1 MRSELEARRSRNGG
15 LFVGRLVAESGTG
28 TLLEALDLFRGA
40 RVDIIGAGPD
50 EPRLAAHPA
59 VRLLGRVN
67 PGEAQERMRA
77 AAYLI
82 LPSLA
87 FEALPRPLIEAFAN
101 GLPVIASRLGTL
113 AELVE
118 PGRNGLLFEPGSGR
132 DLARRLAWA
141 EAFPEKMRQMGEC
154 AQADYNARYGAEY
167 GYHRPFGERRR
178 AARA

>member
-1 MRSELEARRSRNGG
+1 MQTRRARPPRNGG
-15 LFVGRLVAESGTG
+15 LFVGRLVAESGTA
-28 TLLEALDLFRGA
+28 TLLEALDLFHGA
-40 RVDIIGAGPD
+40 RVDVVGTGP
-50 EPRLAAHPA
+50 ESARLAAHPG
-59 VRLLGRVN
+59 VRLLGRPSASEVH
-67 PGEAQERMRA
+67 ERMRS

-113 AELVE
+113 AELIE

-154 AQADYNARYGAEY
+154 AQADYQARYVADF
-167 GYHRPFGERRR
+167 GYQRLFGERRK